1 MSNYGPPPGSPQ
13 DPYGQQPTGPDS
25 EPDDRTRVAQPRNP
39 SNQPPQNP
47 YGQQPPPPPQQ
58 PPANPYGQPQQ
69 PPAQPSAAQPSATQP
84 GAAQPGAPAENPYAQ
99 PPTHSAYGAPATQPQ
114 YGVNPYGAAPQYGA
128 TTPAPGD
135 PGTLDLPWYGISF
148 GGAVKRFF
156 QKYARFDGR
165 ASRSEY
171 WWAALG
177 LGLVTLVLYALTFVG
192 LAAQSGVL
200 TGIFG
205 MIFFLYFLAI
215 LIPSIALTVRRL
227 HDANFSGWFYLLVLV
242 PAGGL
247 VIFVFTLLDPKP
259 EGARFDRNR

>member
-1 MSNYGPPPGSPQ
+1 MSDYGPPPGSPQ
-13 DPYGQQPTGPDS
+13 DPYGQQPAGPDD
-25 EPDDRTRVAQPRNP
+25 EPDDRTKVAQPR
-39 SNQPPQNP
+39 SP

-58 PPANPYGQPQQ
+58 PPANPYAQPQQ
-69 PPAQPSAAQPSATQP
+69 P
-84 GAAQPGAPAENPYAQ
+84 AQPGAGQNPYAQ
-99 PPTHSAYGAPATQPQ
+99 PPTHSAYGAPAGQPQ
-114 YGVNPYGAAPQYGA
+114 YGVNPYGGAPQPGGA
-128 TTPAPGD
+128 QAAGD

-148 GGAVKRFF
+148 GAAVKRFF

-177 LGLVTLVLYALTFVG
+177 LGLVTVVLYALTFVG
-192 LAAQSGVL
+192 LAAHSGVL
-200 TGIFG
+200 SGIFG
-205 MIFFLYFLAI
+205 IIFFLYLLAI
-215 LIPSIALTVRRL
+215 LIPSIAIAVRRL

-247 VIFVFTLLDPKP
+247 VIFVFTLLESKP

>member
-13 DPYGQQPTGPDS
+13 DPHGQQPTGPDS

-39 SNQPPQNP
+39 SSQPPNP

-58 PPANPYGQPQQ
+58 PPTNPYGQPQQ
-69 PPAQPSAAQPSATQP
+69 PPAQP
-84 GAAQPGAPAENPYAQ
+84 GAAQPGAAQNPYAQ
-99 PPTHSAYGAPATQPQ
+99 PPTHSAYGAPATEPQ

-128 TTPAPGD
+128 TTPVAGD

-148 GGAVKRFF
+148 GGAFKRFF

-177 LGLVTLVLYALTFVG
+177 LGLITLVLYALTFVG
-192 LAAQSGVL
+192 IAAHSGAL

-259 EGARFDRNR
+259 EGARFDRSR